1 MRHLALVVLGALFAS
16 LAAGQSRPDSAR
28 AGLSWDFAVEVPDAS
43 VGHAVEGFV
52 TPPVVLDVRRIRAYV
67 RDPRFERMRQLE
79 GDIRAA
85 DAIYVR
91 SLEIGGYDIARALV
105 LALFATLEH
114 RNLPLR
120 LPLAGI
126 VTLPLTFEGEDN
138 FDARVRNL
146 PRMLYGDSP
155 AGEHGDRDKLQ
166 HFFGSASVAY
176 STASSDVA
184 QTTGDLVEWGEA
196 SVVQGGVD
204 DPRDRRANAQ
214 GGMFGHDL
222 VYLKTML
229 PSDYLRLPVP

>member
-1 MRHLALVVLGALFAS
+1 MALVALAALLAS
-16 LAAGQSRPDSAR
+16 FAAGQSRPDSAR
-28 AGLSWDFAVEVPDAS
+28 ADLSWGFAVDETDAS
-43 VGHAVEGFV
+43 VGDVVEGFV
-52 TPPVVLDVRRIRAYV
+52 TPQAVLDARKIRAYV

-85 DAIYVR
+85 DAIYLR
-91 SLEIGGYDIARALV
+91 ALTIGGYDTARALL
-105 LALFATLEH
+105 LALLATLEH

-126 VTLPLTFEGEDN
+126 VSLPLTFEGQDH

-146 PRMLYGDSP
+146 PRMLYVDSP

-166 HFFGSASVAY
+166 HFFGSAAVAY
-176 STASSDVA
+176 STESSDVA
-184 QTTGDLVEWGEA
+184 QTTGELVEWGEA